1 MTGLKVLVACGLD
14 AVFGDPRYLPHP
26 VRLMGL
32 AIGWYEGMVLKYLS
46 GAVSH
51 FIAGVILALGLPVLC
66 FFGTQW
72 IIGQAQDIHTY
83 VGYAVW
89 ILFGYTALAARDLAD
104 HAMQVY
110 RALMGGSLVEARQ
123 AVSLIV
129 GRDTAT
135 LSEPEVIRATIET
148 VAESS
153 SDGVIAPLLYL
164 VLGGPPLALA
174 YKAVNTLDSMIGHR
188 MAPYRHFGWAS
199 ARLDDLVNWIPARLS
214 GLCIVLAAGIRLGTL
229 NSAWKAFL
237 RDGKKNLSPNSGW
250 PEAAMAG
257 ALQVQVGGLNM
268 YTGTPVESPKLGDP
282 IHTLHPSLIPMAVQ
296 VMAVASGVMLVILL
310 LLVWEW

>member
-1 MTGLKVLVACGLD
+1 
-14 AVFGDPRYLPHP
+14 
-26 VRLMGL
+26 
-32 AIGWYEGMVLKYLS
+32 
-46 GAVSH
+46 
-51 FIAGVILALGLPVLC
+51 
-66 FFGTQW
+66 QW
-72 IIGQAQDIHTY
+72 TIGQAQDIHTY
-83 VGYAVW
+83 VGHAVW
-89 ILFGYTALAARDLAD
+89 ILFGYTTLAARDLAD

-164 VLGGPPLALA
+164 ALGGPPLALA

-199 ARLDDLVNWIPARLS
+199 ARLDDLLNWIPARLS

-237 RDGKKNLSPNSGW
+237 RDGRKHLSPNSGW

-257 ALQVQVGGLNM
+257 ALQVQVGGLNR
-268 YTGTPVESPKLGDP
+268 YTGTPVERPKLGDP
-282 IHTLHPSLIPMAVQ
+282 IKALNPSLIPMAVQ
-296 VMAVASGVMLVILL
+296 VMAVASGVMLFILMVL
-310 LLVWEW
+310 MWEW